1 MISNCG
7 LLVLVALLFAG
18 AHLCASVPVISGQGM
33 RSLGIAESGG
43 GRLAPLDAPSGK
55 ASDVIGERRSH
66 GAGCSSTPGRARV
79 QVGGVRAAFTR
90 IWGKGTGAV
99 QFPIESVSEQLA
111 REQWQGDHVMNRAL
125 GVAEAPQPPSPSMAV
140 VPPHMLLAASTEARA
155 ANGNVCTLESKTPVS
170 TPA

>member
-1 MISNCG
+1 M
-7 LLVLVALLFAG
+7 
-18 AHLCASVPVISGQGM
+18 
-33 RSLGIAESGG
+33 
-43 GRLAPLDAPSGK
+43 
-55 ASDVIGERRSH
+55 
-66 GAGCSSTPGRARV
+66 
-79 QVGGVRAAFTR
+79 
-90 IWGKGTGAV
+90 
-99 QFPIESVSEQLA
+99 SEQLA